1 MPRTPRPNL
10 TSVFQARR
18 PAAPRIGLS
27 AALALLAAPLAV
39 VLALAGCQSQGG
51 GRARPAPSAIV
62 REVSAL
68 PYDIEHYALD
78 LAIDPGARTLH
89 GTCTVQLFARDPDVV
104 AVELDLEGL
113 RVASVREVG
122 GAELPFEQRAGRLA
136 FWIPEPLRRGSSA
149 SYAIT
154 YGGAPAKGLWFSG
167 VVGNK
172 PTQVFTQGECQ
183 DARWWFPCVDEPWER
198 ATHELRVTLPAGWKA
213 VAAGR
218 RVERSE
224 SPGLVVEHWKMD
236 VAHPAYLTTL
246 VAGEL
251 VEQTSMWDGTPL
263 SFLADTDSA
272 PLMDTSFDETD
283 DVLAFLS
290 SATGLRYPYA
300 KYSQAAV
307 ENFPFGGM
315 ENISATTLTET
326 ALVDERARNDGG
338 MEGLVAHEA
347 AHQWYGDL
355 LTCADWSHV
364 WLNEGLA
371 TYLTQLYYESTRGV
385 DEFRARMRDMQDGYI
400 AADVGNDRRPTVHGT
415 FREPMDLFFKGG
427 QTYGGAACRLHLL
440 RFELGDAKFFEGLR
454 TYTNEYAGRS
464 VTTAMFQRAF
474 EKVSGRDLSAFF
486 QQWFHAAGYPELRI
500 GWSHDAGKGV
510 ARVTVE
516 QTQSA
521 ERGTPFV
528 FRAPVVIEV
537 RDAGGP
543 RIQRVELT
551 QRRQTFE
558 IPCTSEP
565 LYVAFDKGSWLP
577 KRASMARTAGQA
589 LAQLRLDDDVNGR
602 RDAIAALVEA
612 LTLQMSGEERVLAV
626 AELEL
631 RLHDDCRAI
640 RIAAAGALAALD
652 MGSGPGG
659 APGAKGSDGLLGT
672 PHAREALRVAA
683 AGDKEGSV
691 RAAALRALARYG
703 QSADLA
709 GFARAQFDAGYSYGS
724 MSAAAELVL
733 AADPDN
739 AYGWLSKQLLRE
751 SPHDRLRTGLLAVL
765 GRIEGRASTDQ
776 LLSWARD
783 AQSHPNARAA
793 AIQQLAKRPQ
803 EFERFGAA
811 VQELLDHPN
820 YRLRGAA
827 IAALAGSSDG
837 RARAALDAYYP
848 NSVDPREKRT
858 IEAAL
863 RR

>member
-1 MPRTPRPNL
+1 MRRPNS
-10 TSVFQARR
+10 SVDSPFR
-18 PAAPRIGLS
+18 PARCARSAAALACVALAGLS
-27 AALALLAAPLAV
+27 AWSGGCTTPSGVGAPR
-39 VLALAGCQSQGG
+39 G
-51 GRARPAPSAIV
+51 PIV
-62 REVSAL
+62 RDAIAL
-68 PYDIEHYALD
+68 PYDVEHYALD
-78 LAIDPGARTLH
+78 LAIDPGARTLQ
-89 GTCTVQLFARDPDVV
+89 GTCTVRLFARDRDLVE
-104 AVELDLEGL
+104 VELDLEGL
-113 RVASVREVG
+113 QVSSVREVG
-122 GAELPFEQRAGRLA
+122 GAELHFEQRAGRLA
-136 FWIPEPLRRGSSA
+136 FWIPEPLRRGSTA
-149 SYAIT
+149 SYAIA

-167 VVGNK
+167 LVAGR

-213 VAAGR
+213 VAAGQ
-218 RVERSE
+218 RVERNE
-224 SPGLVVEHWKMD
+224 SQGRVVEHWKMD

-251 VEQTSMWDGTPL
+251 VEQTSTWDGTPL
-263 SFLADTDSA
+263 SFLADADSA

-300 KYSQAAV
+300 KYAQAAV

-326 ALVDERARNDGG
+326 ALVDQRARNDGG

-371 TYLTQLYYESTRGV
+371 TYMTQLYYESTRGV
-385 DEFRARMRDMQDGYI
+385 DEFRARMRDMQDGYV
-400 AADVGNDRRPTVHGT
+400 AADVGNDRRPTVHGA

-427 QTYGGAACRLHLL
+427 QTYGGAASRLHLL

-474 EKVSGRDLSAFF
+474 EKVSGRDLGPFF
-486 QQWFHAAGYPELRI
+486 QQWFHSAGYPEFRVS
-500 GWSHDAGKGV
+500 WSYDAGKGI

-516 QTQSA
+516 QTQAA
-521 ERGTPFV
+521 ERGTPSV

-543 RIQRVELT
+543 RTQRVELT
-551 QRRQTFE
+551 QRRQSFE
-558 IPCTSEP
+558 IPCTSKP
-565 LYVAFDKGSWLP
+565 VYVAFDKGSWLP
-577 KRASMARTAGQA
+577 KRVTMSRTAGEA

-612 LTLQMSGEERVLAV
+612 LKLRMSGEERALAV

-640 RIAAAGALAALD
+640 KVAAADALAALD
-652 MGSGPGG
+652 VAGGKGP
-659 APGAKGSDGLLGT
+659 DTLLGT
-672 PHAREALRVAA
+672 PRAREALRVAA

-703 QSADLA
+703 PGADLA
-709 GFARAQFDAGYSYGS
+709 GFARAQFEAGYSYGS
-724 MSAAAELVL
+724 MTAAAELVL

-739 AYGWLSKQLLRE
+739 AYGWISKQLLRE
-751 SPHDRLRTGLLAVL
+751 SPHDRLRAGLMAVL
-765 GRIEGRASTDQ
+765 GKIDGRASTDQ
-776 LLSWARD
+776 LLAWARD
-783 AQSHPNARAA
+783 PQSHPNARAA
-793 AIQQLAKRPQ
+793 A
-803 EFERFGAA
+803 
-811 VQELLDHPN
+811 
-820 YRLRGAA
+820 
-827 IAALAGSSDG
+827 
-837 RARAALDAYYP
+837 
-848 NSVDPREKRT
+848 
-858 IEAAL
+858 
-863 RR
+863 